1 MLDLT
6 TGDVLLLQQAALK
19 RFQRQEQA
27 SKAGSKGGRGKGK
40 PKSLQDSL
48 GKFEKMGK
56 VVDE

>member
-6 TGDVLLLQQAALK
+6 TEDVLLVQQAALK

-40 PKSLQDSL
+40 PKNLQDSL

-56 VVDE
+56 VVNE